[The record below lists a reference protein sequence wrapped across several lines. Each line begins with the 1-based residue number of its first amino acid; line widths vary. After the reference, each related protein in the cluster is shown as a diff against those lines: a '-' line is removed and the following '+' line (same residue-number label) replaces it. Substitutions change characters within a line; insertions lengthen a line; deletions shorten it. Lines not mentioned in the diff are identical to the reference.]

1 MKGFQN
7 MGNTCYLNSGLQML
21 VQNRDLCQLINDY
34 SSSSEILGKISE
46 FIDKYYDESLT
57 NIIIPLEI
65 KNIVED
71 KSDMFEGFLQQDST
85 EFIVLLLSIIDDE
98 IKKVH
103 KDSIGIQSIFGI
115 KINVRIKCKLREC
128 LQINNRKE
136 FNNFLLLDIESNCTS
151 LEDVYRN
158 FKSCTKLE
166 SDNKYFCENCQAKR
180 TASKRHTIDIWPKYI
195 NIWLKRFRHNGI
207 TFTKN
212 DQEIDIPLVWKDN
225 LQLQGAIIHS
235 GSLNGG
241 HYVYVGKHESKWF
254 LFNDS
259 SINEIKSITEL
270 KALLSKAY
278 WLCYTRS

>member
-7 MGNTCYLNSGLQML
+7 IGNTCYLNAGLQML
-21 VQNRDLCQLINDY
+21 VQNRDLCQLINKY
-34 SSSSEILGKISE
+34 SSSSEILGKISN
-46 FIDKYYDESLT
+46 FINEYYDESST
-57 NIIIPLEI
+57 DIINPLEI
-65 KNIVED
+65 KKIVED
-71 KSDMFEGFLQQDST
+71 KNDIFEGYLQQDST
-85 EFIVLLLSIIDDE
+85 EFIVLLLGIIDDE

-128 LQINNRKE
+128 LQINNKKE
-136 FNNFLLLDIESNCTS
+136 FNNFLLLDIDSNCAS

-180 TASKRHTIDIWPKYI
+180 TASKRHSIDELPKYI
-195 NIWLKRFRHNGI
+195 NIWLKRFTHNGI
-207 TFTKN
+207 TFTKIN
-212 DQEIDIPLVWKDN
+212 QPIDIPLVWKNN
-225 LQLQGAIIHS
+225 LHLQGAIIHS

-259 SINEIKSITEL
+259 SINEINTSNEL
-270 KALLSKAY
+270 KKVLSKAY
-278 WLCYTRS
+278 WVYYTR